1 MLRREIFF
9 FVAFPHM
16 TVLSHLGR
24 ICRYLQS
31 LGPKYSSSANIN
43 SCSHVE
49 RECVVDLSLVECLW
63 WGIIIKFI
71 AQRGAFIYFLKCSAE
86 VKWFAWWQQTCGGK
100 RPCRGTSRE
109 RQLSLSG
116 SLTVFH
122 WAEKLASVLF
132 AFSASTGCQELL
144 PCWVGLSD
152 EWKPKEHRRV
162 VNYCR

>member
-1 MLRREIFF
+1 
-9 FVAFPHM
+9 M

-116 SLTVFH
+116 SHCLSLSWEIGICIICFQ
-122 WAEKLASVLF
+122 
-132 AFSASTGCQELL
+132 CQHRLPGTAALL
-144 PCWVGLSD
+144 GRALWWVETKGAQKS
-152 EWKPKEHRRV
+152 
-162 VNYCR
+162 C